1 VHRVLASH
9 PGKFDFTTEHLDT
22 VLEYFRIN
30 KPELYEKY
38 MDGVQFYL
46 GKK

>member
-1 VHRVLASH
+1 
-9 PGKFDFTTEHLDT
+9 